1 MTYGSHWSA
10 ARTLCPIWTPFW
22 GYSIPIHSPFGTPF
36 WTYLDPHLGPCLDP
50 LLGMPFSLY
59 TGDNGYP
66 DGVPNGTPDGTHDQ
80 MTSWSNCMS
89 GSSLRNDPK
98 QQHFTSFTC

>member
-1 MTYGSHWSA
+1 MIYKKYLYTR
-10 ARTLCPIWTPFW
+10 ARACEGGNP
-22 GYSIPIHSPFGTPF
+22 
-36 WTYLDPHLGPCLDP
+36 YLDPHLGPCLDP